1 LLSSVLV
8 VAPAPRWA
16 LAEEA
21 VVHTEHIRL
30 GTRASRGAQRVAVA
44 GLDLHDAREL
54 RAALTDRS
62 RRATGVRR
70 AAVRA
75 IGITVDAPP
84 EGPVL
89 VRSRVDGAWSPWFE
103 VPFAAGETPDVGTE
117 GVSSREV
124 DLHSEPVWLGDAD
137 AFELDTPA
145 PTAELDVHLVAATV
159 ERRAVELAPTSAGAA
174 GAPSIHSRAAW
185 GARPPQQHPATTAD
199 LKLAI
204 VHHSVNGN
212 SYSAAQVPQLLRS
225 IQAYHQG
232 VKGWND
238 IAYNVVV
245 DRFGRAWEGRAGGL
259 GNVVVGGHSQGF
271 NTGAVGVVVLGD
283 FRYASPPSASVEA
296 VARVIA
302 WKFAHHRVDPASSVP
317 FTSAGSSTY
326 PEGTTVT
333 LPRIVGHADV
343 QATSCPGTHLHNR
356 LGTIRQRVAQLVPA
370 YQSGLTPLL
379 VEAELTGDGL
389 ADPIEYRPGTAGDAV
404 WRSSASG
411 PTRVPT
417 AVVGAYRP
425 VSGDFDGNGYTDV
438 LWHGTGSAPDRLW
451 WRSASG
457 TSTSSLAVAGS
468 YTPVAGDFDG
478 NGVDDI
484 FWYATGLAPDSTWW
498 FERNR
503 THASKTIRQDL
514 ITGVPLVG
522 DFDGNGRDD
531 IFWYGPG
538 TADDRVWHSTGR
550 GWKGT
555 DRAVAGW
562 YQPVVLDATGDGR
575 DDILWYEPGASRSP
589 RWDFAAHTSVHVAHP
604 RWLGRPTAGDFDGD
618 GLDDV
623 LVYAPGS
630 TPDGVLYSTPTGAV
644 AKSVQING
652 TYAVAAGPM
661 DAPVPRA
668 TDDLLFMSSGIDI
681 LWRGNSNRTFRPS
694 KAG

>member
-1 LLSSVLV
+1 
-8 VAPAPRWA
+8 
-16 LAEEA
+16 
-21 VVHTEHIRL
+21 
-30 GTRASRGAQRVAVA
+30 
-44 GLDLHDAREL
+44 
-54 RAALTDRS
+54 
-62 RRATGVRR
+62 
-70 AAVRA
+70 
-75 IGITVDAPP
+75 
-84 EGPVL
+84 
-89 VRSRVDGAWSPWFE
+89 
-103 VPFAAGETPDVGTE
+103 
-117 GVSSREV
+117 
-124 DLHSEPVWLGDAD
+124 
-137 AFELDTPA
+137 
-145 PTAELDVHLVAATV
+145 
-159 ERRAVELAPTSAGAA
+159 
-174 GAPSIHSRAAW
+174 
-185 GARPPQQHPATTAD
+185 
-199 LKLAI
+199 
-204 VHHSVNGN
+204 
-212 SYSAAQVPQLLRS
+212 
-225 IQAYHQG
+225 
-232 VKGWND
+232 
-238 IAYNVVV
+238 
-245 DRFGRAWEGRAGGL
+245 
-259 GNVVVGGHSQGF
+259 
-271 NTGAVGVVVLGD
+271 
-283 FRYASPPSASVEA
+283 
-296 VARVIA
+296 
-302 WKFAHHRVDPASSVP
+302 
-317 FTSAGSSTY
+317 
-326 PEGTTVT
+326 
-333 LPRIVGHADV
+333 V